1 MVVAINIGGEGGCT
15 FTWYISRFLVSMT
28 SQIGESYLSQ
38 GLSHDRLRRKG
49 GLGVRRLH
57 SLNKALL
64 CKWNWRFT
72 SEREAFWRQIICGK
86 YREVEGDWC
95 SNEAR
100 GGYGVGLWK
109 AIRKL
114 WDLVSCRLSF
124 LVGNGKRI
132 KFWKDKWCGD
142 GPLNVFPPPYLP

>member
-1 MVVAINIGGEGGCT
+1 MDYHLFRQEK
-15 FTWYISRFLVSMT
+15 
-28 SQIGESYLSQ
+28 EEEEE
-38 GLSHDRLRRKG
+38 
-49 GLGVRRLH
+49 GVRGVGVRYLH
-57 SLNKALL
+57 LLDKALL

-114 WDLVSCRLSF
+114 
-124 LVGNGKRI
+124 
-132 KFWKDKWCGD
+132 
-142 GPLNVFPPPYLP
+142 

>member
-1 MVVAINIGGEGGCT
+1 
-15 FTWYISRFLVSMT
+15 MT

-38 GLSHDRLRRKG
+38 GLSHDRVRRKG
-49 GLGVRRLH
+49 GLGVRRLY

-72 SEREAFWRQIICGK
+72 SEREAFWGQIICGK

-95 SNEAR
+95 SKEVR

-114 WDLVSCRLSF
+114 
-124 LVGNGKRI
+124 
-132 KFWKDKWCGD
+132 
-142 GPLNVFPPPYLP
+142 